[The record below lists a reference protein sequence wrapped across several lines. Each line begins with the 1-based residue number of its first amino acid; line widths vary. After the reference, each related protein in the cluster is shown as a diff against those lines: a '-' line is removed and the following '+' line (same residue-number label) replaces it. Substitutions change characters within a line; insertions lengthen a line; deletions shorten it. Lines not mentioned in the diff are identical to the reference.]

1 MEILL
6 ISLFGALIALTGGAG
21 GLFLGSMAGRRAAID
36 AELALRGEFKALH
49 ASMGNVA
56 SQCAEYMQGAQ
67 RAQARTTS
75 ERANIERRE
84 RVKAVND
91 TPQMSEADY
100 KAHLA
105 RGGAIIP
112 EVEAQLAPPAE
123 TS

>member
-6 ISLFGALIALTGGAG
+6 VSLIGALVALTGAAG

-36 AELALRGEFKALH
+36 AELALRGEFQALH

-56 SQCAEYMQGAQ
+56 SQCGEFMQNAQ
-67 RAQARTTS
+67 RSMSRTTS

-84 RVKAVND
+84 RLKAGNE
-91 TPQMSEADY
+91 TPQMNEADY

-112 EVEAQLAPPAE
+112 ELEAQLAAPLEA
-123 TS
+123 S

>member
-6 ISLFGALIALTGGAG
+6 ISLFGALIALVGGAG

-84 RVKAVND
+84 RVKAD
-91 TPQMSEADY
+91 GPSQMNEADY

-105 RGGAIIP
+105 RGGAIMP

>member
-6 ISLFGALIALTGGAG
+6 VSLVGALIALTGAAG
-21 GLFLGSMAGRRAAID
+21 GMLLGSTAGRRAAID
-36 AELALRGEFKALH
+36 AESALMGKFQALQ

-75 ERANIERRE
+75 ERANIDRRQRQANE
-84 RVKAVND
+84 

-100 KAHLA
+100 KAHLE
-105 RGGAIIP
+105 RGGAVNP
-112 EVEAQLAPPAE
+112 ELEATLAPPAE
-123 TS
+123 AS